1 MNNSVF
7 DPSVDP
13 LFDDWLVQDALGS
26 PSPLSSPCIK
36 QEESPVVSYS
46 TTTPSSPNDTSTE
59 PFILSYPSPGL
70 SSTSSS
76 PISSSSSTGV
86 ASPEQQIQDLFGGLA
101 NNPLT
106 AALAALMSAAASQPL
121 QMKQA
126 PPTKRPTVK
135 QQERT
140 PASTVVEIPSG
151 SSTPIAITPITSP
164 SISSLTTKAVTTTT
178 IKSTSTKRKRD
189 ASNEM
194 SMSPQDEAAIKR
206 QKNTDAARRSRL
218 KKVLKMETLEKRV
231 SDLEKINSNLI
242 LRVAVLDSEKTGLKS
257 KESSYEERIK
267 MLECQLAQAHKALA
281 KRA

>member
-26 PSPLSSPCIK
+26 PSPSSSPCIK
-36 QEESPVVSYS
+36 QEEAPVAPYS
-46 TTTPSSPNDTSTE
+46 TTSSPTYASIE
-59 PFILSYPSPGL
+59 PLTLSYPSPGL

-106 AALAALMSAAASQPL
+106 AALAALMSAAASQPP
-121 QMKQA
+121 QMKQV
-126 PPTKRPTVK
+126 PPTKRSAVRE
-135 QQERT
+135 QERT
-140 PASTVVEIPSG
+140 PTSSVIQPASGP
-151 SSTPIAITPITSP
+151 SSTPSAITPITSP
-164 SISSLTTKAVTTTT
+164 SISSLTTKATTTT
-178 IKSTSTKRKRD
+178 SKGTSTKRKRD
-189 ASNEM
+189 TSNETPL
-194 SMSPQDEAAIKR
+194 SPQDEAAIKR

-218 KKVLKMETLEKRV
+218 KKVHKMETLEKRV
-231 SDLEKINSNLI
+231 SDLEKVNSNLI
-242 LRVAVLDSEKTGLKS
+242 LRVAVLDSEKAGLKS